1 MNSQTDAPW
10 WKFPLMWLV
19 IGLPACVVLAGLGTV
34 WIALRTPDSVLESPT
49 QRSLVPAQA
58 GRNHAMTPGATL
70 PSGRDGQASVRP

>member
-34 WIALRTPDSVLESPT
+34 WIALQTPDSVLDSPT
-49 QRSLVPAQA
+49 QRSLAPAQA
-58 GRNHAMTPGATL
+58 GRNHAMTPGTSL
-70 PSGRDGQASVRP
+70 PLAQGGRTKERP